1 MLTLADGG
9 AGSIRMKKL
18 IILIAA
24 FGILLSMLVYQ
35 AVMLSMPKAEPEK
48 ITDIKEEPEKITDI
62 VVEEKGILWLVLP
75 ISNQKVNIDGE
86 QHYLDKID
94 LSMLRAAEEKLLDRM
109 DDYTLE
115 NDAYFWLSSHDGQIN
130 LCMELIISLDP
141 PSYPTDPSYT
151 GPTVPQ
157 EGCGI
162 DHDHLLFSEP
172 ISNP

>member
-9 AGSIRMKKL
+9 ADSIRMKKL

-35 AVMLSMPKAEPEK
+35 AVMLSMPKA
-48 ITDIKEEPEKITDI
+48 EPEKITDI

-115 NDAYFWLSSHDGQIN
+115 KDAYFWLSSHDGQIM

-157 EGCGI
+157 KGCGI
-162 DHDHLLFSEP
+162 DHDHLTFHEV
-172 ISNP
+172 ISKTVNS

>member
-9 AGSIRMKKL
+9 ADSIRMKKL

-35 AVMLSMPKAEPEK
+35 AVMLSMPKAES
-48 ITDIKEEPEKITDI
+48 EKITDI

-115 NDAYFWLSSHDGQIN
+115 NDAYFWLSSHDGQIW

>member
-9 AGSIRMKKL
+9 ADSIRMKKL

-35 AVMLSMPKAEPEK
+35 AVMLSMPKA
-48 ITDIKEEPEKITDI
+48 EPEKITDI

-115 NDAYFWLSSHDGQIN
+115 KDAYFWLSRHDGQIN

-162 DHDHLLFSEP
+162 DHDHLHFSEA
-172 ISNP
+172 ISHP

>member
-9 AGSIRMKKL
+9 ADSIRMKKL

-35 AVMLSMPKAEPEK
+35 AVMLSMPKA
-48 ITDIKEEPEKITDI
+48 EPEKITDI

-157 EGCGI
+157 KGCGI
-162 DHDHLLFSEP
+162 DHDHLTFHEV
-172 ISNP
+172 ISKTVNS

>member
-9 AGSIRMKKL
+9 ADSIRMKKL

-35 AVMLSMPKAEPEK
+35 AVMLSMPKA
-48 ITDIKEEPEKITDI
+48 EPEKITDI

-115 NDAYFWLSSHDGQIN
+115 NDAYFWLSSHDGQIW

>member
-1 MLTLADGG
+1 
-9 AGSIRMKKL
+9 MKKL

-24 FGILLSMLVYQ
+24 FGVLLSMLVYQ
-35 AVMLSMPKAEPEK
+35 AVMLSMPKA
-48 ITDIKEEPEKITDI
+48 EPEKITDI

-115 NDAYFWLSSHDGQIN
+115 KDAYFWLSSHDGQIN

-157 EGCGI
+157 KGCGI
-162 DHDHLLFSEP
+162 DHDHLTFHEV
-172 ISNP
+172 ISKTVNS

>member
-9 AGSIRMKKL
+9 ADSIRMKKL

-24 FGILLSMLVYQ
+24 FGVLLSMLVYQ
-35 AVMLSMPKAEPEK
+35 AVMLSMPKA
-48 ITDIKEEPEKITDI
+48 EPEKITDI

-115 NDAYFWLSSHDGQIN
+115 KDAYFWLSSHDGQIN

-157 EGCGI
+157 KGCGI
-162 DHDHLLFSEP
+162 DHDHLTFHEV
-172 ISNP
+172 ISKTVNS

>member
-9 AGSIRMKKL
+9 ADSIRMKKL

-35 AVMLSMPKAEPEK
+35 AVMLSMPKA
-48 ITDIKEEPEKITDI
+48 EPEKITDI

-115 NDAYFWLSSHDGQIN
+115 NDAYFWLSSHDGQIW

-151 GPTVPQ
+151 GP
-157 EGCGI
+157 
-162 DHDHLLFSEP
+162 
-172 ISNP
+172 